1 MHLSLFLR
9 VMPLSFTSTCG
20 YVTREEQGIAG
31 LLFVSVNILEPASE
45 KWIRSLSELLCK
57 NVAPHSK
64 TAVPDVGKGKC
75 LQNDASLSTF
85 SAIPLSSAHSEI
97 WICKQRRG
105 SNKRRIAIIL
115 IRRAENGWYPFP
127 NFSAKM
133 LHHIVIEQFCM

>member
-1 MHLSLFLR
+1 MHLSLLFSDASL
-9 VMPLSFTSTCG
+9 VSSFQNVDVGRGGSNKRRIVIC
-20 YVTREEQGIAG
+20 
-31 LLFVSVNILEPASE
+31 LHNNLEPESR
-45 KWIRSLSELLCK
+45 KWKVSLSKLPRK
-57 NVAPHSK
+57 NVAPLSNI
-64 TAVPDVGKGKC
+64 AVPDVGKGKC
-75 LQNDASLSTF
+75 LQNDASLPTF

-133 LHHIVIEQFCM
+133 LHHIVIEQFRM